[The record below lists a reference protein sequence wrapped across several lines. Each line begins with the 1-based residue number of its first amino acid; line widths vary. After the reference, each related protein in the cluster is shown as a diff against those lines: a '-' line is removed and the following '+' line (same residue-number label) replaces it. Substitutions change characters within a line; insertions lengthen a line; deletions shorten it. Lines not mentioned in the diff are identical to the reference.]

1 MPLAAHLCCLVAYD
15 EYSAGVDSR
24 VKVDAAGCR
33 RGLTRGNP
41 LRVLCAIPS
50 KKQLPHVMDGLGV
63 PARVEHVLLLP
74 CAPMFERELPSRQ
87 LEAHQQPASENLT
100 FRNFFTL
107 PSKPST
113 LAVTRHQW
121 PPPPTVDC
129 IFASEFSNTLRLR
142 PSKVF
147 SKAAILHNQRQ
158 QRQSCALLLLSATNH
173 PHTPDAQRQPV
184 NRPSRHLLWALEDYT
199 RAASCRRQ
207 HAQAP
212 ADTKAAVT

>member
-1 MPLAAHLCCLVAYD
+1 MVWACQQGSNMFCCCHVRQCL
-15 EYSAGVDSR
+15 SANCLLGSLKHISSPQA
-24 VKVDAAGCR
+24 KVSHSATSSHSQA
-33 RGLTRGNP
+33 NP
-41 LRVLCAIPS
+41 LTTV
-50 KKQLPHVMDGLGV
+50 
-63 PARVEHVLLLP
+63 
-74 CAPMFERELPSRQ
+74 
-87 LEAHQQPASENLT
+87 
-100 FRNFFTL
+100 
-107 PSKPST
+107 ST
-113 LAVTRHQW
+113 LDVTRHQW